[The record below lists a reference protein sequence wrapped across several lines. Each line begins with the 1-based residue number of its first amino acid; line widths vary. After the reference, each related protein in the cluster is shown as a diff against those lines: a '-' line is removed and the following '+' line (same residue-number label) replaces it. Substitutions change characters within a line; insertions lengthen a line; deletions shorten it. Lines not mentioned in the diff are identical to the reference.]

1 MKHRKSSERR
11 KESRRAYGSFR
22 LCCTDDEKTIGI
34 AGRAMRNSRN
44 LDRKQTDGR
53 SSLEKKDSPKR
64 KKQRDKHMLGSL
76 LFVFNGYLMYGYS
89 LRCMQQRQKPVR
101 LVLQ

>member
-1 MKHRKSSERR
+1 MVHFACAVLTMRKLSGLRAERWEIPETWI
-11 KESRRAYGSFR
+11 ESR
-22 LCCTDDEKTIGI
+22 LMEEVLLK
-34 AGRAMRNSRN
+34 
-44 LDRKQTDGR
+44 RKILQK
-53 SSLEKKDSPKR
+53 E